1 MQYNT
6 NYALQYKLCAT
17 IQIYPMHPDFF
28 PMRQIIL
35 ASASPGRKELLKQ
48 FIGDNFLVHASSYEE
63 SPYPG
68 LYPKELLLR
77 HSTEK
82 ARDVA
87 KHFNSGLI
95 ISADTSVLF
104 NGKLLGKPKSPEEAE
119 EMLKLLSGHRFL
131 VVTGLTVLDL
141 DSRVEINEL
150 ESTTVWM
157 DEISSEQIS
166 AYVRTGEPLDKA
178 GAFAVQG
185 KGAAF
190 VEKIEGDFFNVVG
203 LPLFRLGKILQ
214 KFGVSIFQEDLP

>member
-1 MQYNT
+1 
-6 NYALQYKLCAT
+6 
-17 IQIYPMHPDFF
+17 
-28 PMRQIIL
+28 MRQIIL
-35 ASASPGRKELLKQ
+35 ASASPRRKELLKQ
-48 FIGDNFLVHASSYEE
+48 LIGDNFLVYASFYEE
-63 SPYPG
+63 SPCPG
-68 LYPKELLLR
+68 MHSEELLLK

-87 KHFNSGLI
+87 KHFNSGLV

-104 NGKLLGKPKSPEEAE
+104 NGELLGKPKSSEEAE
-119 EMLKLLSGHRFL
+119 KMLKLLSGQRFL
-131 VVTGLTVLDL
+131 VITGLTVLDL
-141 DSRVEINEL
+141 DSGTEINEL

-157 DEISSEQIS
+157 DEISNEQIS

-190 VEKIEGDFFNVVG
+190 VKKIEGDFFNVVG

-214 KFGVSIFQEDLP
+214 KAGVSIL

>member
-1 MQYNT
+1 
-6 NYALQYKLCAT
+6 
-17 IQIYPMHPDFF
+17 
-28 PMRQIIL
+28 MRQIIL
-35 ASASPGRKELLKQ
+35 ASASPRRKELLKQ
-48 FIGDNFLVHASSYEE
+48 FIGDNFLIHASSYEE

-68 LYPKELLLR
+68 LLPEKLLLR
-77 HSTEK
+77 HSAEK

-87 KHFNSGLI
+87 KHFDSGLV

-104 NGKLLGKPKSPEEAE
+104 KGELLGKPKSSEEAE
-119 EMLKLLSGHRFL
+119 GMLKLLSGQRFL

-141 DSRVEINEL
+141 DSGTEISEL

-157 DEISSEQIS
+157 DEISNEQIS

-214 KFGVSIFQEDLP
+214 RSGVSIFEENLS